1 MSDATFPYLDLSALE
16 TLRRVTIA
24 PRNLTEGTY
33 SGPFT
38 SRYQGMSV
46 EFADYRNYVPGDDI
60 RLVDW
65 KVFARND
72 RHYIKLFEA
81 ERNFVAH
88 IALDNSASMAYAGT
102 INTTPS
108 KWEYACKLAAA
119 LGYIVIR
126 DGNALGLALGSADL
140 ERYERPSNF
149 QRHLSHLLSVVAK
162 TRTSGKTDLAVYL
175 ESLFTRIRLRSIL
188 IVISD
193 FFDQN
198 SDIWR
203 VINLFR
209 RSRFDVLLF
218 QVLHPEELNLPD
230 MPSARFFDMEDRD
243 LHFKVDIDA
252 IREAYQ
258 AKLDRFIKS
267 MKDNAAIRGCEFY
280 LARTDMDPY
289 KFIKRC
295 FL

>member
-1 MSDATFPYLDLSALE
+1 MSDVTFPYLDLAALE
-16 TLRRVTIA
+16 TLRRVRIA
-24 PRNLTEGTY
+24 PRNPTEGTF
-33 SGPFT
+33 SGPHT

-65 KVFARND
+65 KVFARSD
-72 RHYIKLFEA
+72 RHYIKQFES

-88 IALDNSASMAYAGT
+88 LALDTSASMAYAGIT
-102 INTTPS
+102 KTTVS
-108 KWEYACKLAAA
+108 KWEYACRLAAA

-140 ERYERPSNF
+140 EHYERPSNY
-149 QRHLSHLLSVVAK
+149 QRHLSHLLSVVANA
-162 TRTSGKTDLAVYL
+162 RTSGKTDLAGYL
-175 ESLFTRIRLRSIL
+175 EKLFARIHLRGIL
-188 IVISD
+188 MVISD
-193 FFDQN
+193 FFDQD

-203 VINLFR
+203 VINLYR
-209 RSRFDVLLF
+209 RSRFDVFLF

-230 MPSARFFDMEDRD
+230 MPCARFFDMEERD
-243 LHFKVDIDA
+243 LHLKVDIDTL
-252 IREAYQ
+252 REAYQ
-258 AKLDRFIKS
+258 DRLGRFIKN
-267 MKDNAAIRGCEFY
+267 MEKNAAIRGCGFY

-289 KFIKRC
+289 KLIKRC